1 MEANALV
8 PVLSVDFAGEL
19 KNLDGASSFFI
30 GREADLALDDNPYL
44 HRRFLE
50 IRREHELWWLI
61 NVGAQ
66 LTASVSESS
75 SGVHAWLPPG
85 GRMPIVFASTIIR
98 FTAGPTHYEVWMEL
112 SDAPYVSEAPDRV
125 SDGSTTIGR
134 VVLTLDQRLLLVS
147 LAEMALRRGA
157 PGVAEIPT
165 SANAAARL
173 GWTLKKFEKK
183 IDNVCDKLT
192 NKGVRGLK
200 GEIGNLAASRRA
212 RLVEYALSA
221 RIITSADLDLLDR
234 PAVDVRGDD

>member
-1 MEANALV
+1 MEAEVNV
-8 PVLSVDFAGEL
+8 PVLTVEFAGEL
-19 KNLDGASSFFI
+19 TTLDGSTSFFI
-30 GREADLALDDNPYL
+30 GREADLVLDDNPYL

-50 IRREHELWWLI
+50 IRREHGLFWLI
-61 NVGAQ
+61 NGGER
-66 LTASVSESS
+66 LTASVSDGV
-75 SGVHAWLPPG
+75 SGVNAWLPPA
-85 GRMPIVFASTIIR
+85 GRMPIVFETTIVR
-98 FTAGPTHYEVWMEL
+98 FTAGPTNYEVWLAL
-112 SDAPYVSEAPDRV
+112 SDAPYISDAPETA

-134 VVLTLDQRLLLVS
+134 VTLTVDQLLLLVS

-183 IDNVCDKLT
+183 IDNVCEKLA

-200 GEIGNLAASRRA
+200 GESGNLAASRRA

-221 RIITSADLDLLDR
+221 RIITSADLVMLDR
-234 PAVDVRGDD
+234 VVTSSDDD